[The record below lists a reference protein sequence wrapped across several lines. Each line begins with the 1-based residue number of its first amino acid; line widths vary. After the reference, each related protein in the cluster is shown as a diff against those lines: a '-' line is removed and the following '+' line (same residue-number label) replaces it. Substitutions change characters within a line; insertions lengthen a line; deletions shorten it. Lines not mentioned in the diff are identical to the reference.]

1 MNTLDSVDEP
11 VFVGAPLGAK
21 DGRFCEAGIAARAA
35 PTLGWCAAIGRALI
49 AAILLVTLGNTYAQ
63 VKAEALHGADGIFV
77 VPDAAIV
84 WAVLKQ
90 PSGDKADVWL
100 RVVNSTR
107 KFSHVAID
115 GVDPFS
121 KKRERIEAGTR
132 LEAEARIASDRE
144 TFADL
149 PSREVHLY
157 RSEADWR
164 ANKPALTVYYLGV
177 PDTTPEFA
185 TRAAMDE
192 YFNTVRLISHKVELK
207 R

>member
-1 MNTLDSVDEP
+1 MNSIANVHLIKTSLIWRAV
-11 VFVGAPLGAK
+11 
-21 DGRFCEAGIAARAA
+21 IAA
-35 PTLGWCAAIGRALI
+35 ALLF
-49 AAILLVTLGNTYAQ
+49 AFGNAYAQ
-63 VKAEALHGADGIFV
+63 VKEEALHGADGIFV

-90 PSGDKADVWL
+90 PSGDKATVWL
-100 RVVNSTR
+100 RIVNSTR

-121 KKRERIEAGTR
+121 KKRERVEAGTK
-132 LEAEARIASDRE
+132 LEVEARIASDRD
-144 TFADL
+144 TFNDL

-157 RSEADWR
+157 RTEADLR
-164 ANKPALTVYYLGV
+164 GNKPALTVYYLGV
-177 PDTTPEFA
+177 PDTTPEFS

-192 YFNTVRLISHKVELK
+192 YFNTVKLISHKVELK